1 MIFSNLVRGQG
12 WNVVSLFCEDLRP
25 PVLLFIRIPARGAV
39 AAQPP
44 ACERSPHTSGQTN
57 NKVFIVGTTMCARA
71 TLTRVHFYYVFS

>member
-1 MIFSNLVRGQG
+1 MWYLF
-12 WNVVSLFCEDLRP
+12 FCEDLLP

-44 ACERSPHTSGQTN
+44 ACERSPHTSGQAN
-57 NKVFIVGTTMCARA
+57 NKVLIVGTTMCARA